1 MPEFA
6 LPQAAPTIGPAGP
19 AIAELLREP
28 SCSLAPL
35 VAGVVRNENYY
46 MAAAADGIE
55 RYLERRGGE
64 ERGTLVWLATL
75 LRRIVVAHLA
85 TVGWLG
91 THRAVRGHPGRGG
104 EQDYTRPEWR
114 SDGRINASPLR
125 HQKELVNSPVHYWP
139 SGVIRNGSPA

>member
-1 MPEFA
+1 MYRRDHFVACYSQKTRMPEFA
-6 LPQAAPTIGPAGP
+6 LPQAAPTIGP

-64 ERGTLVWLATL
+64 GDGGLAGDFIT
-75 LRRIVVAHLA
+75 
-85 TVGWLG
+85 
-91 THRAVRGHPGRGG
+91 
-104 EQDYTRPEWR
+104 
-114 SDGRINASPLR
+114 
-125 HQKELVNSPVHYWP
+125 
-139 SGVIRNGSPA
+139 

>member
-6 LPQAAPTIGPAGP
+6 LPQAAPTIGP

-46 MAAAADGIE
+46 MAAAAAVDGIE

-64 ERGTLVWLATL
+64 GDVGLAGDFIT
-75 LRRIVVAHLA
+75 
-85 TVGWLG
+85 
-91 THRAVRGHPGRGG
+91 
-104 EQDYTRPEWR
+104 
-114 SDGRINASPLR
+114 
-125 HQKELVNSPVHYWP
+125 
-139 SGVIRNGSPA
+139 